1 MHAALGTLTS
11 VTGCTAA
18 VVVGAFVGSRP
29 AVRNRPLPWL
39 GRLQLAALMALILS
53 LGIKLGADEEVIA
66 SLGQIGLSAFA
77 ITVAAM
83 AGSVAALTLLRRF
96 VLKLDR
102 FGLPLGSGGG
112 SEDSHGD
119 AQKADNSLT
128 KWIVGAVA
136 LGMLAGYFIVPASV
150 VQYCGTVIDVG
161 LYLLLFLVGMDIGQE
176 GTMIS
181 DIKTAGLKVLLVPV
195 AVGIG
200 SLAAG
205 ALVGLALSL
214 GPKDAAAVSAGLGW
228 YSLAPTLLAPYSL
241 PVSAVC
247 FLANVMRE
255 IFAILAIPFVAK
267 HIGYVECASLPG
279 AAAMDTVLPVVV
291 GATHERITIYSFTS
305 GILLSLAVPVLVSTI
320 IAL

>member
-161 LYLLLFLVGMDIGQE
+161 L
-176 GTMIS
+176 
-181 DIKTAGLKVLLVPV
+181 
-195 AVGIG
+195 
-200 SLAAG
+200 
-205 ALVGLALSL
+205 
-214 GPKDAAAVSAGLGW
+214 
-228 YSLAPTLLAPYSL
+228 
-241 PVSAVC
+241 
-247 FLANVMRE
+247 
-255 IFAILAIPFVAK
+255 
-267 HIGYVECASLPG
+267 
-279 AAAMDTVLPVVV
+279 
-291 GATHERITIYSFTS
+291 
-305 GILLSLAVPVLVSTI
+305 
-320 IAL
+320 